1 MKIYAPM
8 STRVVQFVVFCS
20 SERKTTVET
29 IWSSAE
35 QVCEWRAQKDLKNVI
50 TSFKHRLEKRRELA
64 GSAKDRFA
72 GELHVLL
79 SSLKN
84 VWTEKEREWVWCDEK
99 WVWENDKKILRRTV
113 QQNMA
118 HAMARGHD
126 SNSQFAQFLRGLLE
140 REFWIRRL
148 IVLGNGF
155 DGLSVVTAHNSS
167 PMAKGQLVRNCPT
180 YLKMWAFLLNYS
192 FKKLRYLK
200 STKCFQIS

>member
-20 SERKTTVET
+20 SERKMTVET

-50 TSFKHRLEKRRELA
+50 TSLKHRLEKRRELA

-84 VWTEKEREWVWCDEK
+84 VWTEKERE
-99 WVWENDKKILRRTV
+99 
-113 QQNMA
+113 
-118 HAMARGHD
+118 
-126 SNSQFAQFLRGLLE
+126 
-140 REFWIRRL
+140 
-148 IVLGNGF
+148 
-155 DGLSVVTAHNSS
+155 
-167 PMAKGQLVRNCPT
+167 
-180 YLKMWAFLLNYS
+180 
-192 FKKLRYLK
+192 
-200 STKCFQIS
+200 